1 MSGADVPV
9 RHRKS
14 AADRKAEIVEVAIA
28 LAAEV
33 GPDRVTAEMLAAKIG
48 ISQPAI
54 FRHFPNK
61 GAIWLAVAAQIAGFM
76 GQGSDARDDQ
86 GDPVDALVALVEA
99 HLSGVARNPAIPA
112 ILFSRELHARNDELR
127 AHFAAIMVN
136 RQAVF
141 AALIGRAVEGGAFR
155 QDLAADDAAY
165 LVLALIQGLAMRWSL
180 SGRGFDLV
188 AEGGRLMRLQI
199 AGFAA

>member
-1 MSGADVPV
+1 MAGAVVPI

-14 AADRKAEIVEVAIA
+14 APDRKAEIVKVAIA

-33 GPDRVTAEMLAAKIG
+33 GPDRVTAEMLAVNIG

-61 GAIWLAVAAQIAGFM
+61 GAIWLAVAEQIAGFM
-76 GQGSDARDDQ
+76 GQGEAGPDDR
-86 GDPVDALVALVEA
+86 GDPVVALVTLVEA
-99 HLSGVARNPAIPA
+99 HLGGVVRNPAIPA
-112 ILFSRELHARNDELR
+112 ILFSRELHAKNDELR
-127 AHFAAIMVN
+127 AHFAAIMAN

-141 AALIGRAVEGGAFR
+141 GALIRQAVDAGAFR
-155 QDLAADDAAY
+155 RDLVAEDAAF

-180 SGRGFDLV
+180 SGRSFDLV